1 MMVLDHCG
9 PDKEF
14 ATDSCSTGC
23 GGVSGSEYFYA
34 EFPAFIQ
41 DLELHINALEMLSI
55 IIALK
60 IGGHKFKDKRLLVN
74 CDNLSSCI
82 VLNKSV
88 VSCRHHGRS
97 DISY

>member
-1 MMVLDHCG
+1 MMALDHCG

-23 GGVSGSEYFYA
+23 GGVSLSEYFYA

-55 IIALK
+55 VIALK
-60 IGGHKFKDKRLLVN
+60 IGGISSRVSGYWLIVITFLLV
-74 CDNLSSCI
+74 
-82 VLNKSV
+82 
-88 VSCRHHGRS
+88 
-97 DISY
+97 